1 MEHIRTRF
9 KLSKVAVI
17 VLAGVMTGCAS
28 NQSVESSEPPAELVQ
43 ALDKVSSTNAAAYR
57 VQTKSKESAFK
68 LSGRADAAY
77 ESENWSLAE
86 KYYRDLTRQVPQ
98 DSYGY
103 FQLGN
108 VLMQTRQVKGA
119 IDAYNEALKRNPN
132 DTRTLKNRALAYL
145 LVAENSLERT
155 AGVLSKKRDPAAD
168 DYLVALMNLQR
179 LNGLALSESMSPVQ
193 GLYIEQPGEYDEAI
207 DAAGQ

>member
-1 MEHIRTRF
+1 
-9 KLSKVAVI
+9 
-17 VLAGVMTGCAS
+17 
-28 NQSVESSEPPAELVQ
+28 
-43 ALDKVSSTNAAAYR
+43 
-57 VQTKSKESAFK
+57 
-68 LSGRADAAY
+68 
-77 ESENWSLAE
+77 
-86 KYYRDLTRQVPQ
+86 
-98 DSYGY
+98 
-103 FQLGN
+103 
-108 VLMQTRQVKGA
+108 MQTRQVKGA

-193 GLYIEQPGEYDEAI
+193 GLYLEQSDEYDEAI